1 MMKRPWLRWVL
12 LIILAILVGGGIWIK
27 TYVDEQPVEHED
39 PGVPEVLDLP
49 DPEDVE

>member
-1 MMKRPWLRWVL
+1 L